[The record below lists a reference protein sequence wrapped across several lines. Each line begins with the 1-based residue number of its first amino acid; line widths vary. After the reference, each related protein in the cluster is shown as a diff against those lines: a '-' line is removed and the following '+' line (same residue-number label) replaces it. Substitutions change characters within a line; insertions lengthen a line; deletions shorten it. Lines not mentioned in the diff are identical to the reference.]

1 MNSNNLFGNCKI
13 WFGESMWKFI
23 FQFDYILLVK
33 RNRPLIHNYVP
44 KIVCD
49 GIIGLNKWSL
59 GAKAP
64 IDLAKLI
71 H

>member
-1 MNSNNLFGNCKI
+1 
-13 WFGESMWKFI
+13 MWKFI
-23 FQFDYILLVK
+23 FQFDYIFLVK

-59 GAKAP
+59 GAKAL